1 MDTVEKI
8 AFLYEMYNEYSDW
21 YPSKE
26 EERAFLEIFNSGTD
40 EEKKEIAETI
50 REVGTRHVLITQSLR
65 DRIQSN
71 TKIDKVDKAYAL
83 KVTDG
88 ISLKMMG
95 LDPLGTTKLIYSFT
109 SELEDA
115 LNNQADSMKNEE
127 LYLKDIFIKLPAKS
141 FIVLSDR
148 IFRKR
153 WRHALARIGG
163 NLSALL
169 NDSTEV
175 LGFSFQYDDL
185 IKSAETCIIS
195 TLIKWKN
202 KGDMYEQIARQG
214 AEIDDVIVFNFKIP
228 INEGKTKLSDL
239 EITLFTDN
247 KVLAKKLQ
255 TDILSLCLPYVLYLS
270 SINREVS
277 EKKYHVANKKVKK
290 KIEKVNTFSCGEEF
304 SLRVRN
310 FKAKSSSMNGE
321 DGLMLIG
328 EGKSKAPH
336 IRRAHWHHYWKGK
349 RNGEKRELIMRWIEP
364 TFIHKEL
371 FVNQKPVNVRVN

>member
-8 AFLYEMYNEYSDW
+8 TFLYEMYNEYSDW

-71 TKIDKVDKAYAL
+71 TKIDKVAKAYAL

-115 LNNQADSMKNEE
+115 LNDQADSMKNEE

-153 WRHALARIGG
+153 WRHALVRIGG

-185 IKSAETCIIS
+185 IKGAETCIIS
-195 TLIKWKN
+195 TIIKWKN
-202 KGDMYEQIARQG
+202 KGDAYEQIARQG
-214 AEIDDVIVFNFKIP
+214 AEIDDVIVFNFRIP

-290 KIEKVNTFSCGEEF
+290 KFEKINTFSCGEEF

-310 FKAKSSSMNGE
+310 FKAKSSSMNSE